1 MKLPARIKLE
11 ERKLGREKAHGL
23 AHNGEDRIE
32 VDPSQS
38 SKMRLDTV
46 LHEGIHILDPN
57 LSELKVR
64 AYANRLSALLW
75 KDRWRRIEK

>member
-1 MKLPARIKLE
+1 MKLPKKIKLE
-11 ERKLGREKAHGL
+11 DKRLGREKAHGL
-23 AHNGEDRIE
+23 AFHGESKIQI
-32 VDPSQS
+32 DPTQC

-64 AYANRLSALLW
+64 AYANRLAELLW
-75 KDRWRRIEK
+75 KDRWRRLEK

>member
-1 MKLPARIKLE
+1 MKLPARIKLKD
-11 ERKLGREKAHGL
+11 RKLGREKAYGL

-46 LHEGIHILDPN
+46 LH
-57 LSELKVR
+57 
-64 AYANRLSALLW
+64 
-75 KDRWRRIEK
+75 